1 MRRRLLAC
9 WLATGL
15 LPAAWSHE
23 ADTQQARDDLA
34 GWVLTPFALTDHE
47 GRPFTQERLRGRW
60 TFVVVGD
67 AGTCGAPCAGALAA
81 LAGLF
86 QRIAGTDVLKT
97 TQVLFLSLAP
107 EHDTA
112 RRLRAYLAAF
122 DPRFV
127 GATGAPPAV
136 QWLAGELGAQLPS
149 GASPRSAG
157 TLVLVRPDAAIR
169 TEYLPPFDVP
179 RLTAAYLRA
188 RLGKDCVCGAVADGQ
203 RE

>member
-15 LPAAWSHE
+15 LPAAWSQE
-23 ADTQQARDDLA
+23 ADTQPARDDLA

-67 AGTCGAPCAGALAA
+67 AGNCGAPCAGALTA

-86 QRIAGTDVLKT
+86 QRIAGSDALKN
-97 TQVLFLSLAP
+97 TQALFLSLAP
-107 EHDTA
+107 ERETA
-112 RRLRAYLAAF
+112 PRLRAYLAFF

-127 GATGAPPAV
+127 GVTGAAPTV
-136 QWLAGELGAQLPS
+136 QWLAGELGAELAP

-157 TLVLVRPDAAIR
+157 TLVLVGPDAAIR
-169 TEYLPPFDVP
+169 AEYLPPFDVP